1 MFKYK
6 SLLVGGFLALS
17 SSYSFAQNSIYNKPS
32 EITPVP
38 ASLKIDGFYK
48 KYISS
53 NGIPI
58 VSSAKVPDQALIVAK
73 DIVKHMLSKRTD
85 IQKELVARGSRV
97 AIMAATEFETDL
109 PERSD
114 WKKPAF
120 NDQRLTPSE
129 RENYYKPGGIDSM
142 SDKEYWNKR
151 ARGMGGTLVSCA
163 EENLL
168 GYPNTK
174 YYGENILVHEFS
186 HNMMNAIYKVDPSL
200 YAQIGKAYN
209 SAKEKGMY
217 KNQYAI
223 NTVAEYWAEGTQWWF
238 NSNFPFYEDGKKI
251 LDSSDDLKKYDPTL
265 YSILEQVYIDNKIP
279 ADIYSD
285 KKK

>member
-1 MFKYK
+1 MLNFRFIFIA
-6 SLLVGGFLALS
+6 SILAIPS
-17 SSYSFAQNSIYNKPS
+17 ITTFAQVKTTAPAI
-32 EITPVP
+32 EISVPP
-38 ASLKIDGFYK
+38 ASLKLDTFYK
-48 KYISS
+48 KYINS

-58 VSSAKVPDQALIVAK
+58 VSSEKVPDKALQVASEIVN
-73 DIVKHMLSKRTD
+73 HMLLKRND

-97 AIMAATEFETDL
+97 SIMAASEMETDL

-114 WKKPAF
+114 WKKPTF
-120 NDQRLTPSE
+120 DDQRLTPKE

-142 SDKEYWNKR
+142 SDKAYWNQR

-168 GYPNTK
+168 GYPNTR

-186 HNMMNAIYKVDPSL
+186 HNLMNAVRKVDPKL
-200 YAQIGKAYN
+200 YAEIGKAYAL
-209 SAKEKGMY
+209 AKEKGMY
-217 KNQYAI
+217 KDQYAI

-238 NSNFPFYEDGKKI
+238 NSNFPFYENGKKI
-251 LDSSDDLKKYDPTL
+251 LDSSEDLKNYDPAI
-265 YSILEQVYIDNKIP
+265 YNILKQVYIDNKIP

-285 KKK
+285 KKF